1 MMIKVTRNK
10 VVKEIPK
17 EYLGI
22 YLKAG
27 WVDIKEDKKK

>member
-1 MMIKVTRNK
+1 MTIKVTKNK

-17 EYLGI
+17 EFLGI

-27 WVDIKEDKKK
+27 WVDLKDKKK